1 MAPHPGG
8 RQGTEDPG
16 LPGRCAPPGP
26 RGQDVHGRMAWPLDQ
41 GGLGDGVRGPGGD
54 GSSHEMN
61 TLAAVPPKDLKEVAS
76 SLVRLG
82 ATSYGGPAI
91 MGIMQAELQE
101 KRKWVT
107 KERFLEGLSVANMV
121 PGATATQ
128 LGIFLGYAR
137 GGWWG
142 GLIGGL
148 CFVLPAFLVM
158 LGLTVAYAS
167 FGITPIARSALYG
180 LGPVV
185 IGLFA
190 IAIYRLGKS
199 AMSTTPEIGV
209 AVLAAAA
216 AAATPVG
223 IVAILILAGLAGLV
237 LFFHSGCA
245 FHSRQPRGVILCAA
259 AFVAVLVAAWWLNGP
274 AARALVARGVP
285 DPRSLVNIGAYF
297 LKVGAFTI
305 GGGLTM
311 IAFIQDQ
318 VVGQFGWLTPR
329 EFVDGLALGQLT
341 PGPVLMIAAYVGYKV
356 AGVAGAA
363 VAATAA
369 FLPSFV
375 IMLVILPVL
384 DRVRKLA
391 WMRAVMKGMAPAVI
405 GVLAVSLVRLAP
417 AALPDPFAV
426 AILAATLLALTM
438 TKLGVFKL
446 MIAGAALGILR
457 SRLPAISGFKTAG
470 RLLAEWIS
478 A

>member
-8 RQGTEDPG
+8 RQGAEDPG
-16 LPGRCAPPGP
+16 LPGRCAAPRS

-61 TLAAVPPKDLKEVAS
+61 TLVAAPPKDLKEVAS

-148 CFVLPAFLVM
+148 CFVLPAFVIM

-167 FGITPIARSALYG
+167 LGVTPVARSALYG

-190 IAIYRLGKS
+190 FAVYRLGKS
-199 AMSTTPEIGV
+199 AMSTTQEMAIG
-209 AVLAAAA
+209 VLAAAA
-216 AAATPVG
+216 SSVTPVG
-223 IVAILILAGLAGLV
+223 IAAILILAGLAGFV
-237 LFFHSGCA
+237 L
-245 FHSRQPRGVILCAA
+245 FHSRRFATVLLCVA
-259 AFVAVLVAAWWLNGP
+259 AFVAVLVAAWWLNSSASGAP
-274 AARALVARGVP
+274 AARAVP
-285 DPRSLVNIGAYF
+285 DPRSLVEIGAYF

-341 PGPVLMIAAYVGYKV
+341 PGPVLMLAAFIGCKL
-356 AGVAGAA
+356 AGIAGAA
-363 VAATAA
+363 VAASAI
-369 FLPSFV
+369 FLPSFLM
-375 IMLVILPVL
+375 ILSILPL
-384 DRVRKLA
+384 LGKMKDLQWLKA
-391 WMRAVMKGMAPAVI
+391 FMRGMSPAVI
-405 GVLAVSLVRLAP
+405 GVLAVSLARLAP
-417 AALPDPFAV
+417 AAIPDPLALL
-426 AILAATLLALTM
+426 ILIATIAATLAYRV
-438 TKLGVFKL
+438 GAFKL
-446 MIAGAALGILR
+446 MLGGAVAGVVRGW
-457 SRLPAISGFKTAG
+457 LPLSVLTRPF
-470 RLLAEWIS
+470 
-478 A
+478 